1 MLTSI
6 CLYVPQAQ
14 GRPTLEHVAQK
25 PVSLECRKLRYLKPE
40 DPHFHPSRRSLP
52 AYMDNAG

>member
-14 GRPTLEHVAQK
+14 GRPTLKHVAQK
-25 PVSLECRKLRYLKPE
+25 PVSLEYGKLRYLRPA
-40 DPHFHPSRRSLP
+40 DPHFHPSGRSLY

>member
-14 GRPTLEHVAQK
+14 GRPTLEHVDQK
-25 PVSLECRKLRYLKPE
+25 SVLLEYGKLRYLRPA
-40 DPHFHPSRRSLP
+40 DPHFPLP
-52 AYMDNAG
+52 AESSRLHG